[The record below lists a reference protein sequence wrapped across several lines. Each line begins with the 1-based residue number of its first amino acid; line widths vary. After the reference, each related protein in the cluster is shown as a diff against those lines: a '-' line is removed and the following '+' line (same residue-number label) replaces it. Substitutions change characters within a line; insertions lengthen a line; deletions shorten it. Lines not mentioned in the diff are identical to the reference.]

1 HTMHKDGIVE
11 FKPGNSDLAIRFL
24 VPREDE
30 ITIGSFSKKLET
42 LRKTKTTNLEHM
54 LQYVQQRTKC
64 RSRVLLGYFGEAIET
79 PCGICDVCIAK
90 IKIPTKDLTQNILDN
105 LEGKNMTS
113 RALITLL
120 GPENEKKVLDILAR
134 LLEDEKIALNFKNEY
149 CIEN

>member
-1 HTMHKDGIVE
+1 
-11 FKPGNSDLAIRFL
+11 
-24 VPREDE
+24 
-30 ITIGSFSKKLET
+30 
-42 LRKTKTTNLEHM
+42 
-54 LQYVQQRTKC
+54 
-64 RSRVLLGYFGEAIET
+64 
-79 PCGICDVCIAK
+79 
-90 IKIPTKDLTQNILDN
+90 PTKDLTQNILDN